1 MECFAPMINVR
12 CVAVGGAMTKSM
24 SVPCHMT
31 TLPPDPFPEL
41 SQHKMRLYRF
51 QEVDSDGDLSGTLE
65 PRHSS
70 PDAMTRSA
78 DLVTETPSMKDDLT
92 QVCDDSLLILGA
104 TLHLFLS
111 CFCVDS
117 TQL

>member
-1 MECFAPMINVR
+1 
-12 CVAVGGAMTKSM
+12 MTKSM